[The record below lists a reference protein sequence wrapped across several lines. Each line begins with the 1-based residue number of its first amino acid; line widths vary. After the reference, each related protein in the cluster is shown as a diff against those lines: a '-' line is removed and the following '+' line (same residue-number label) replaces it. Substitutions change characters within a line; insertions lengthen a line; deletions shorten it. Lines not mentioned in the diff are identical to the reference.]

1 MTGMTQ
7 VEQGLDLMLYGMGT
21 VFLFLTLL
29 VIVTA
34 LMSIAVTRWLPDDD
48 HPLPSAES
56 SIGVDGRVLAII
68 EAALAKH
75 RCRHK

>member
-1 MTGMTQ
+1 MTGMTHI
-7 VEQGLDLMLYGMGT
+7 EQGLDLMLYGMGT

-34 LMSIAVTRWLPDDD
+34 LMSIVVTRWLPDDD
-48 HPLPSAES
+48 HPLPPAES
-56 SIGVDGRVLAII
+56 DLGVDGRVLTII